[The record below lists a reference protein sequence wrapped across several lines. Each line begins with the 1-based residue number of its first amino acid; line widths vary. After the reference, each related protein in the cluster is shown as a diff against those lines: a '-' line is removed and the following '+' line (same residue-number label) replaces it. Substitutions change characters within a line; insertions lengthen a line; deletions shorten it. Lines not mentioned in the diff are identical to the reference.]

1 MGARISTPISV
12 YPHKPGEFWKNIIH
26 KRPYGQ
32 YWEEYEKVLEF
43 RRNFHNKT
51 HRALGFYYGDLFE
64 RVINLAKRLSKVHHG
79 PRTKKGKRC
88 MKLCMIFMMR
98 LKIHWERERS
108 FSFVLLMEEL
118 YGIDPKMALLV
129 SDIVFGIVFDP
140 RFNIL
145 MGISETSEFWRFFFG
160 GQIKVSF
167 LRKNPFCL
175 KLFVAQYICANL
187 NPRQRLLTTSGGFV
201 NTIICKFLQKKPH
214 PPKMLFK

>member
-1 MGARISTPISV
+1 
-12 YPHKPGEFWKNIIH
+12 
-26 KRPYGQ
+26 
-32 YWEEYEKVLEF
+32 
-43 RRNFHNKT
+43 
-51 HRALGFYYGDLFE
+51 
-64 RVINLAKRLSKVHHG
+64 
-79 PRTKKGKRC
+79 
-88 MKLCMIFMMR
+88 
-98 LKIHWERERS
+98 
-108 FSFVLLMEEL
+108 MEEL

-201 NTIICKFLQKKPH
+201 NTIICKFLHLNPDVENQKKTH
-214 PPKMLFK
+214 PAKMLFK